1 MANANRATGLRPVKH
16 TNGSAWNGQSN
27 LYFVPATDANA
38 MGIGDLV
45 SLAGSASPDGYATV
59 VRSTAGTAVI
69 GVVVGFYVDVT
80 NLNNPGAYRPAS
92 TARYVMVTDSPD
104 TIYEAQEDAV
114 GGALAVTDVGLNV
127 DFIVGAPSATTGL
140 SGTMVDTSTKATTAT
155 LPLKIIGFVNRPDN
169 EIGTANAKIWV
180 QINNHQLA
188 SGTGVAGV

>member
-1 MANANRATGLRPVKH
+1 MANANRASGLRPVKH

-27 LYFVPATDANA
+27 LYFVPATDASP

-59 VRSTAGTAVI
+59 AKTAVGAATI
-69 GVVVGFYVDVT
+69 GVIVGFYVDVT

-92 TARYVMVTDSPD
+92 TARYAMVVDAPD
-104 TIYEAQEDAV
+104 TIFEAQEDAV

-127 DFIVGAPSATTGL
+127 DFITGSPNTTTGL
-140 SGTMVDTSTKATTAT
+140 SVTQLDTSTKAATAT

-169 EIGTANAKIWV
+169 EIGTANAKVWV
-180 QINNHQLA
+180 QINNHQLN
-188 SGTGVAGV
+188 SGTGSAGV